1 MNSKTFLRHLA
12 AYLKTHSPHP
22 DAVWQKNTLL
32 FQQNGATYG
41 EIAFTDMGWE
51 NSLSLFCYAYNT
63 EIGGHIV
70 QTLSPYMRPNEPDE
84 FNLIFRQDAVNFIAQ
99 LPETKEQ
106 AEPYC
111 ADIARYIKEQ
121 CLPVILAVHQAPADL
136 LRCLVEHPGQFRFK
150 ALVADF
156 IVRRHQLAADH
167 PLVQNLFAR
176 PFPEHTA
183 PNAPFSTLDCI
194 FKERLTQPENQRTAH
209 PVYDPMPDFV
219 DSTYGSYMDDIA
231 DLSAVFDC
239 RWMFV
244 RLNYVPD
251 GCEAQREYYLE
262 AGQRALRQYEAL
274 YRFYDAHGL
283 SAKRLSGGDGK
294 IIKDPVYPA
303 DLTAEGLRFAR
314 TAHHWQDTKGAAKNP
329 PDVKYLERKLKEMRA
344 QEGGGEAV

>member
-1 MNSKTFLRHLA
+1 MNSKTFIRQLT

-22 DAVWQKNTLL
+22 DAVCQKNAVL
-32 FQQNGATYG
+32 FQQNGETYG
-41 EIAFTDMGWE
+41 EISFSDMGRDD
-51 NSLSLFCYAYNT
+51 SISLFCCVYNA
-63 EIGGHIV
+63 EIGGYIV
-70 QTLSPYMRPNEPDE
+70 QTMSPYMRTNEPDE
-84 FNLIFRQDAVNFIAQ
+84 FNLIFQQDAINFIAK
-99 LPETKEQ
+99 LPDTPNQ
-106 AEPYC
+106 AEPFC

-121 CLPVILAVHQAPADL
+121 CLPVILAVHQAAAEL
-136 LRCLVEHPGQFRFK
+136 LRHIAAHPDKFRFK

-156 IVRRHQLAADH
+156 IVRRHQLNADH

-176 PFPEHTA
+176 PLPASPEA
-183 PNAPFSTLDCI
+183 DAPFSTLDCI
-194 FKERLTQPENQRTAH
+194 FKERLTQPETPRTAH
-209 PVYDPMPDFV
+209 PVYDPMPDFA

-244 RLNYVPD
+244 RLNYVPE
-251 GCEAQREYYLE
+251 GCEAQREHYLE

-294 IIKDPVYPA
+294 IIKDPVYPV

-344 QEGGGEAV
+344 QEGA